1 MRQLGIQASEEAKR
15 RAAAE
20 RESLRIQLRAGL
32 LEDRE
37 IEIPGQKR
45 QKPPIMM
52 MQVSGNDM
60 ENGLSDLLG
69 KILPKKRIR
78 RRLPIHEARKLLLDA
93 ECDQMLDEEKLQVSA
108 IELAENFG
116 IIFLDEIDKIVASN
130 SQHGA
135 DVSRQGVQRDLLPI
149 VEGTTIQTRNGSVK
163 TDHILF
169 IAAGAFH
176 QNKPGDLMPELQ
188 GRFPI
193 RVELH
198 DLTKDDFRRILK
210 EPENALI
217 RQYQALL
224 ETEGVHADFTSDA
237 IEALA
242 DYAWRVNQTSQ
253 NIGARRLYTILER
266 LLEELSFDAPDL
278 AEKTV
283 QIDAAYVRARL
294 ENVTQDE
301 DLSRFI
307 L

>member
-1 MRQLGIQASEEAKR
+1 
-15 RAAAE
+15 
-20 RESLRIQLRAGL
+20 
-32 LEDRE
+32 
-37 IEIPGQKR
+37 
-45 QKPPIMM
+45 
-52 MQVSGNDM
+52 
-60 ENGLSDLLG
+60 
-69 KILPKKRIR
+69 
-78 RRLPIHEARKLLLDA
+78 
-93 ECDQMLDEEKLQVSA
+93 
-108 IELAENFG
+108 
-116 IIFLDEIDKIVASN
+116 
-130 SQHGA
+130 
-135 DVSRQGVQRDLLPI
+135 
-149 VEGTTIQTRNGSVK
+149 
-163 TDHILF
+163 
-169 IAAGAFH
+169 
-176 QNKPGDLMPELQ
+176 MPELQ

>member
-1 MRQLGIQASEEAKR
+1 MI
-15 RAAAE
+15 
-20 RESLRIQLRAGL
+20 
-32 LEDRE
+32 EDRE

-45 QKPPIMM
+45 QHPPFMM
-52 MQVSGNDM
+52 MQVRGNEM

-69 KILPKKRIR
+69 KMLPKKTVR
-78 RRLPIHEARKLLLDA
+78 RRLPIREARKILLDA
-93 ECDQMLDEEKLQVSA
+93 ECDQMLDEEKIQTIAVQ
-108 IELAENFG
+108 LAEESG

-130 SQHGA
+130 TQHGA

-149 VEGTTIQTRNGSVK
+149 VEGTTIQTRYGSVK

-169 IAAGAFH
+169 VAAGAFH

-198 DLTKDDFRRILK
+198 DLSKDDFSRILK
-210 EPENALI
+210 EPENALL

-224 ETEGVHADFTSDA
+224 EADGVHAEFTPDA
-237 IEALA
+237 VDALA

-253 NIGARRLYTILER
+253 NIGARRLCTILER

-278 AEKTV
+278 DEKTV
-283 QIDAAYVRARL
+283 RIDAGYVRERL
-294 ENVTQDE
+294 EEIAQDE